1 MTWEEPEQHEAT
13 PAEFKA
19 IAHPLRLRILRL
31 CLHESMTNKQ
41 LSDRLGQDPATTLHH
56 VRTLVR
62 SGFLE
67 AEPARTGARGALEK
81 PYRTT
86 NKSWVL
92 AIPRADDRL
101 TTVVASVDALRAE
114 LIAAGP
120 DALLTSTRLGL
131 QLSDA
136 EAAALTRQLQ
146 ALGQKYAKRPPT
158 PGGTRV
164 GLFAILHR
172 LG

>member
-1 MTWEEPEQHEAT
+1 M
-13 PAEFKA
+13 
-19 IAHPLRLRILRL
+19 RILRL

-62 SGFLE
+62 SGSSRPNPRERSAGSARE
-67 AEPARTGARGALEK
+67 ALPDHEQVVGARH
-81 PYRTT
+81 PTW
-86 NKSWVL
+86 S
-92 AIPRADDRL
+92 DDRL
-101 TTVVASVDALRAE
+101 TTVFASVDALRAE
-114 LIAAGP
+114 LISAGP

-158 PGGTRV
+158 PGGTSV